1 MADAQREIHVTHKYE
16 SCHLYEWVMSPVW
29 MSHVTHMNKS
39 CDMCRTHGRCSK
51 RNSLSHISMSHVTCM
66 NESCHPYA
74 WVMSHIWISHV
85 TCAGHMADAQREIH
99 RRSAFGTHQPPRIS
113 NLLLLSHVTY
123 VHESCH
129 TYEWVMS
136 YPHETPRVSN
146 LLLLNHVTYTHES
159 CHTHA
164 PVMSYPLKTPR
175 VSKLLLLSHVTYM
188 HESCHI
194 HAWVMSHTCM
204 SHVTHMHQLC
214 HTLTNLSLI
223 CTSHGSWV
231 VLMSAHE
238 FCGSYD

>member
-1 MADAQREIHVTHKYE
+1 MHDQ
-16 SCHLYEWVMSPVW
+16 VMSHVW
-29 MSHVTHMNKS
+29 MSHVTHMNES
-39 CDMCRTHGRCSK
+39 CHPYEWVMSCIGMSHESRHANVVVTDTYEWVM
-51 RNSLSHISMSHVTCM
+51 SHIWMSHVTRM
-66 NESCHPYA
+66 NESCHPYE

-123 VHESCH
+123 MHESCH

-223 CTSHGSWV
+223 RTSHGSWV